1 MNCLEYRELIE
12 DALDASLHGEPKRH
26 VRRHLEHCEAC
37 RAYFE
42 ACHAEH
48 VALFRGINAACATLH
63 LPEGFADR
71 LAASAR
77 ARQAAR
83 RGWRRFAL
91 PRWALV
97 AALLVALMG
106 FVFANVKWS
115 MENEELDNGTTGT
128 AGTSAT
134 TDAISGVQGVPDVS
148 AVSDVP
154 IASDVPVSQP
164 SNQQGEKTMRK
175 EKAATAAL
183 AVAMATVPL
192 AAANGDEYQFIISG
206 DPVAAADANSSYAS
220 SDTGPLTSGPLADG
234 VVFTSSLEA
243 RYCTIGE
250 SPARK
255 LRSDKFRSIIM
266 SFR

>member
-1 MNCLEYRELIE
+1 MNCLEYKGLIE
-12 DALDASLHGEPKRH
+12 DALDASLHGEPERH

-48 VALFRGINAACATLH
+48 VALFRGINAAYATLH

-71 LAASAR
+71 LAASVH

-97 AALLVALMG
+97 ATLLVALMG

-115 MENEELDNGTTGT
+115 MGNEELDSGTTGT
-128 AGTSAT
+128 SAT
-134 TDAISGVQGVPDVS
+134 ADAISEVQGIPDVS

-154 IASDVPVSQP
+154 IASEVPVSQP
-164 SNQQGEKTMRK
+164 STQQGEKTMRK
-175 EKAATAAL
+175 GKAATAAL
-183 AVAMATVPL
+183 AAAMATAPL

>member
-1 MNCLEYRELIE
+1 MNCLEYKGLIE
-12 DALDASLHGEPKRH
+12 DALDASLHGEPERH

-48 VALFRGINAACATLH
+48 VALFRGINAAYATLH

-71 LAASAR
+71 LAASVH

-97 AALLVALMG
+97 ATLLVALMG

-115 MENEELDNGTTGT
+115 MGNEELDSGTTGT
-128 AGTSAT
+128 SAT
-134 TDAISGVQGVPDVS
+134 ADAISEVQGIPDVS

-154 IASDVPVSQP
+154 IASEVPVSQP
-164 SNQQGEKTMRK
+164 STQQGEKTMRK
-175 EKAATAAL
+175 GKAATAAL
-183 AVAMATVPL
+183 AAAMATAPL
-192 AAANGDEYQFIISG
+192 AAANGDEYQFIDPTTYPAENPSHSMMSDEVALETGALRVMG
-206 DPVAAADANSSYAS
+206 DAE
-220 SDTGPLTSGPLADG
+220 T
-234 VVFTSSLEA
+234 LEA
-243 RYCTIGE
+243 RSRTYGYSAAIALNAQKWTPG
-250 SPARK
+250 
-255 LRSDKFRSIIM
+255 FII
-266 SFR
+266 SVR